1 MSAWRVDR
9 SRFWAVVLSSTRIS
23 EVCQEKAGHT
33 ELDFLLLGIRRPLL
47 LVFFYWYWTEDASR
61 YFRES
66 ISVRCGCHPY
76 KWRLHARETPGF
88 DREQKGRLNLY
99 RCLIVWYF
107 YEKLSKLR
115 SPPLFQVFQTNHGK
129 AKTRAHQWEPGS
141 AEDPH
146 PGRTQERRKETH
158 RLIIQLDVNICELKK
173 QI

>member
-99 RCLIVWYF
+99 GCLIVWYF

-115 SPPLFQVFQTNHGK
+115 SPTSSKSSKPIMEKRRRARINESLGQL
-129 AKTRAHQWEPGS
+129 KT
-141 AEDPH
+141 
-146 PGRTQERRKETH
+146 
-158 RLIIQLDVNICELKK
+158 LILDALKK
-173 QI
+173 DVRRRTG